1 MSQPE
6 PQLMSPIRVF
16 TNKLGFLAPCVML
29 SIAYLD
35 RRYQSFVK
43 ILRQKQ
49 VETDLKIIQGLMTNG
64 LKAYG
69 T

>member
-16 TNKLGFLAPCVML
+16 TNKPVFLVPCVML

-35 RRYQSFVK
+35 RRYRSFVK
-43 ILRQKQ
+43 ISRQKQ
-49 VETDLKIIQGLMTNG
+49 VETDLKITQGLTTNG